1 MVSTRQM
8 ATSCSGGGNGSGA
21 GGGTNSISH
30 TSYTEDSNSLRPSVV
45 TRQSNA
51 VSVVNTM
58 PSSSSA
64 LVLASTPA
72 AATTTTSETASST
85 SCARQTQAF
94 KSYGGGSHTHS
105 STTGCN
111 QQYKANINL
120 LDLPEEL
127 LTNILSYVGYKKIAQ
142 LRVVSVEIKYFVFI
156 LGLWGMDKMLIFSLV
171 NHQTA
176 INK

>member
-8 ATSCSGGGNGSGA
+8 ATSCSGGGNGGVTGGA
-21 GGGTNSISH
+21 TNSISH

-58 PSSSSA
+58 PSLSSA
-64 LVLASTPA
+64 LVLASTPTA
-72 AATTTTSETASST
+72 KTTTPETASST

-105 STTGCN
+105 LTTGCN
-111 QQYKANINL
+111 QQHKSNINL

-142 LRVVSVEIKYFVFI
+142 LRVVSAEIK
-156 LGLWGMDKMLIFSLV
+156 
-171 NHQTA
+171 
-176 INK
+176 